1 MPNRSLDD
9 FAGGDDGSDSGDGS
23 AAEPPSEAAA
33 EPGGE
38 EPTERAD
45 EPGGEEPTERADEPP
60 AEPTDDD
67 AEEPTLTVEAAVP
80 TYDFSPDGSAC
91 AACGETVETRWQ
103 DEGVGMVCAD
113 CKQW

>member
-45 EPGGEEPTERADEPP
+45 EPP
-60 AEPTDDD
+60 AEPSAEDA